1 MKVLIAYS
9 SRQGTTAKCA
19 KMLRDM
25 LGSAEVECVDIN
37 KNTPPSPENYDV
49 VVLGSSVRYGGVS
62 KNVKKYIKAHKQA
75 LNAMPSAVFLCCGY
89 PDRFEEYVK
98 DQFKRDFK
106 PTYDFHCFGGELKP
120 KQTKGIDRLIVS
132 MVRRSILEHDFEDSS
147 YEGSLPEILPESISI
162 LADTILKRR

>member
-9 SRQGTTAKCA
+9 SKQGTTARCA
-19 KMLRDM
+19 QMLCDK
-25 LGSAEVECVDIN
+25 LGSAEVELVDIN
-37 KNTPPSPENYDV
+37 KCAPNSPENYDV
-49 VVLGSSVRYGGVS
+49 VVLGSSVRFGGVS
-62 KNVKKYIKAHKQA
+62 KNLKKYIKAHKQA

-98 DQFKRDFK
+98 DQFPRDFK

-120 KQTKGIDRLIVS
+120 KATKGIDRIIVS
-132 MVRRSILEHDFEDSS
+132 MVRRSIIEHDFEDSS

-162 LADTILKRR
+162 LADMILKRR

>member
-9 SRQGTTAKCA
+9 SKQGTTARCA
-19 KMLRDM
+19 EMLREK
-25 LGSAEVECVDIN
+25 LGYAEVEIVDIN
-37 KNTPPSPENYDV
+37 KNIPKSPDNYDV
-49 VVLGSSVRYGGVS
+49 VVLGSSVRFGGVS
-62 KNVKKYIKAHKQA
+62 RKLKKYIKEHKEA

-89 PDRFEEYVK
+89 PDQFDDYVK
-98 DQFKRDFK
+98 DQFKKDFK

-120 KQTKGIDRLIVS
+120 KQTKGFDRLIVS
-132 MVRRSILEHDFEDSS
+132 AARRSILEHDFEDSS